1 MDVWDEPLHEPGV
14 VTVTLPGVV
23 RQVEAGE
30 AEPVVEAGRQHAGQ
44 VAEAARGQVE
54 AAQPTDSVVTN
65 HLVTYSVIF
74 QEPNVINIQ
83 SFNAMHI
90 QFPNIFSIWYMVKFY
105 YS

>member
-30 AEPVVEAGRQHAGQ
+30 AEPVVEARRQHAGQ

-54 AAQPTDSVVTN
+54 AAQPTASVVTK
-65 HLVTYSVIF
+65 YSNFLTIRSIYIF
-74 QEPNVINIQ
+74 G
-83 SFNAMHI
+83 H
-90 QFPNIFSIWYMVKFY
+90 FSRTKDM
-105 YS
+105 